1 MFYINQTI
9 VMKKQ
14 YITRKGTFDSGHR
27 VMNERMKCFNMHGHT
42 YLYEL
47 EFEFNSMEAIGYAID
62 FKEIKRVGCQ
72 WIDDMLDHGFIVNP
86 KDDDVIKACQLT
98 GSKIWY
104 MSLNG
109 SNQYCNPSAENIAKE
124 VFLAMF
130 VLFMPYENLRIHKI
144 TLYETPNSY
153 TTCTLESF
161 DNTEWDN
168 WMRHNKDGVD
178 FYRDQKGVVE
188 YDDRR
193 INLEGNPKGNG
204 LVDNFIKEEKSFS
217 VKNAPNRRTDDL
229 DAAAWKEYF
238 KNNNHQ

>member
-1 MFYINQTI
+1 
-9 VMKKQ
+9 MKKQ

-124 VFLAMF
+124 IFLAMF

-204 LVDNFIKEEKSFS
+204 LIDNFIKEEKSFS
-217 VKNAPNRRTDDL
+217 VKNTPNRRTDDL
-229 DAAAWKEYF
+229 DAEAWKEYF